1 MERQYSASTRS
12 FESPKNGRTRTIMLT
27 AAHQHR
33 LAVNRDHCVVRGVL
47 RMEVGRLVVVEVH
60 RDHDAVE
67 GSRGDIELPVR

>member
-1 MERQYSASTRS
+1 
-12 FESPKNGRTRTIMLT
+12 
-27 AAHQHR
+27 
-33 LAVNRDHCVVRGVL
+33 VVRGVL